1 MIKQARLKWEGV
13 VVRVGDLRD
22 EKVQAVVVE
31 KVKELGGQRIY

>member
-22 EKVQAVVVE
+22 EKVQAVTE
-31 KVKELGGQRIY
+31 K